1 MPNKTTKNTKA
12 TITKPIAIIG
22 PKTSNTQAFG
32 TYASNKGGRR
42 RQTRKRV
49 KMTCSK

>member
-12 TITKPIAIIG
+12 TVPKPIVIIG

-32 TYASNKGGRR
+32 TYASNKGGSRRR
-42 RQTRKRV
+42 RQTRKSRAR
-49 KMTCSK
+49 K

>member
-12 TITKPIAIIG
+12 TVPKPITIIG

-32 TYASNKGGRR
+32 TYASNKGGGK
-42 RQTRKRV
+42 TRKHAR
-49 KMTCSK
+49 KSRARK

>member
-1 MPNKTTKNTKA
+1 MPNNTKKTNKNT
-12 TITKPIAIIG
+12 PIAIIG

-42 RQTRKRV
+42 RRQTRKSRAR
-49 KMTCSK
+49 K